1 MQATMDDPGDRDL
14 RRLELARRLVGHEA
28 RTQHVLNL
36 TGYTKRQ
43 FDYLRQRWG
52 VEEDSRPRGQ
62 TYISFTRFFTS
73 ARLRSEAAV
82 AGAMFRMFKS
92 STAKSPER
100 APSRFKLG
108 EVLCEVYEGFHASFP
123 GSIIKFDQLHLL
135 ASGILKG
142 EAIGLGNCRCGATIL
157 VDLLLAS
164 RRRICWACQR
174 KRQDGQKD
182 ESRTIELQAET
193 TGEDDC

>member
-1 MQATMDDPGDRDL
+1 VEAMMDDPGDRDL

-28 RTQHVLNL
+28 RTQHVLSL

-73 ARLRSEAAV
+73 ARLRTEAAV
-82 AGAMFRMFKS
+82 AGAMFRMFRS
-92 STAKSPER
+92 AAAKSPRR
-100 APSRFKLG
+100 APSRFNLG
-108 EVLCEVYEGFHASFP
+108 ELLCEVYEGLHASFP

-142 EAIGLGNCRCGATIL
+142 EAIGLGNCGCGATIL

-174 KRQDGQKD
+174 KRRDGQSD
-182 ESRTIELQAET
+182 EFWSSEHPAENA
-193 TGEDDC
+193 GEDGC